1 MPGTKDKCDLSLVLL
16 FCLTD
21 HHGDTRGPFC
31 TTALLTPPYFMSTR
45 SLSLNPSSRVIP
57 YCNTMPNKYSHA
69 SVLSRYETRGFIA
82 PPPASFSQ
90 SESDL
95 YAANGGDDHDAPSL
109 NAVPALS
116 DASTTST
123 ASSSGEP
130 PRQPSHSAS
139 SSIVTEIYAPQD
151 SSLDPIH
158 TTCILTEAIPQKARP
173 ASPTS
178 KTPPPPSFPPPP
190 KSPFSSYHD
199 LSPFISKH
207 TSSTKPNGKSHR
219 RHSHLPRTDSP
230 ELPQPSSSRRTSKP
244 RPHSTHQSWLPPPT
258 PTTTTTHQQQP
269 YIPSPSHKRL
279 EPTFDTDSL
288 PSLSLSDLETSGRQS
303 PNMDVVPW
311 EYPETHSQKSPPPPV
326 YHLHSPPPPPSNSH
340 SPPPQAPSTKAPP
353 PSIRPPESAIHFN
366 AANQPIKSFPVPRP
380 QRHSMISTTA
390 YIPSHHPDPPSL
402 VLPHSSTPTLPHT
415 LARQLSAES
424 FDSVAPPP
432 IRITPRAGQ
441 HRISVEAPWSHDR
454 GGNAKGTTGR

>member
-1 MPGTKDKCDLSLVLL
+1 
-16 FCLTD
+16 
-21 HHGDTRGPFC
+21 
-31 TTALLTPPYFMSTR
+31 
-45 SLSLNPSSRVIP
+45 
-57 YCNTMPNKYSHA
+57 MPNKYSHA

-139 SSIVTEIYAPQD
+139 SSMVTEIYAPQE
-151 SSLDPIH
+151 SPLDPID
-158 TTCILTEAIPQKARP
+158 TTYTPTEAIPQESRP
-173 ASPTS
+173 AFPTS

-190 KSPFSSYHD
+190 KSRFSSYHD

-207 TSSTKPNGKSHR
+207 TSSTKPNSKSHR
-219 RHSHLPRTDSP
+219 RHSHLPRTHSP
-230 ELPQPSSSRRTSKP
+230 EQPQPSSSRRTSKP
-244 RPHSTHQSWLPPPT
+244 RPYSTHQSWLPSP
-258 PTTTTTHQQQP
+258 PTTTTPRQQQQQQQQL
-269 YIPSPSHKRL
+269 YTPSPSPKRL
-279 EPTFDTDSL
+279 EPTFSTDSL
-288 PSLSLSDLETSGRQS
+288 PSLTLTDLETSGRQS
-303 PNMDVVPW
+303 PNIDVVPW
-311 EYPETHSQKSPPPPV
+311 EYPETQTQKSLPPPV
-326 YHLHSPPPPPSNSH
+326 HHPSNLHSPPPPQSSSH
-340 SPPPQAPSTKAPP
+340 TPPPQAPSTDPAP
-353 PSIRPPESAIHFN
+353 PSIRPPEPAIHFN

-380 QRHSMISTTA
+380 QRHSMISITVYT
-390 YIPSHHPDPPSL
+390 PSHHSDPPSL
-402 VLPHSSTPTLPHT
+402 VLPYRSTPTLPHT
-415 LARQLSAES
+415 LAHQLSAES

-441 HRISVEAPWSHDR
+441 HRINVEAPWSHDR
-454 GGNAKGTTGR
+454 GGHAKGTTGR

>member
-1 MPGTKDKCDLSLVLL
+1 
-16 FCLTD
+16 
-21 HHGDTRGPFC
+21 
-31 TTALLTPPYFMSTR
+31 MSTR
-45 SLSLNPSSRVIP
+45 SLSSNPPSSRVVP
-57 YCNTMPNKYSHA
+57 YRNTMPNKYSHA
-69 SVLSRYETRGFIA
+69 SVLSCYETRGLIA
-82 PPPASFSQ
+82 PPPAPYSP

-95 YAANGGDDHDAPSL
+95 YAANGGDDHDAPSP

-123 ASSSGEP
+123 ASSPSEP

-139 SSIVTEIYAPQD
+139 SSIVTEIYAPQEF
-151 SSLDPIH
+151 SLDPIR
-158 TTCILTEAIPQKARP
+158 TAYTPTEAIAPEARP

-190 KSPFSSYHD
+190 KSRFSSYHD

-207 TSSTKPNGKSHR
+207 TSSTKPNSKSHR

-230 ELPQPSSSRRTSKP
+230 EQPQPSSSIRTSTP
-244 RPHSTHQSWLPPPT
+244 RPHSTHQSWLPPPPT
-258 PTTTTTHQQQP
+258 TTTTTHQQQP

-288 PSLSLSDLETSGRQS
+288 ASLSLSDLETSGRQS

-311 EYPETHSQKSPPPPV
+311 EYPETHSQKPPPPPV
-326 YHLHSPPPPPSNSH
+326 YHPSSLPSRPPPPSSSH
-340 SPPPQAPSTKAPP
+340 SPPPQAPSTNPAT
-353 PSIRPPESAIHFN
+353 PSIRPPEPAIHFN
-366 AANQPIKSFPVPRP
+366 AANQPLKYFPVPRP

-390 YIPSHHPDPPSL
+390 YTPSRHSDPPSL
-402 VLPHSSTPTLPHT
+402 VLPYQSTPTLPHT
-415 LARQLSAES
+415 LAHRLSAES

-454 GGNAKGTTGR
+454 GGHAKGTTGR

>member
-1 MPGTKDKCDLSLVLL
+1 
-16 FCLTD
+16 
-21 HHGDTRGPFC
+21 
-31 TTALLTPPYFMSTR
+31 
-45 SLSLNPSSRVIP
+45 
-57 YCNTMPNKYSHA
+57 MPNKYSHA

-82 PPPASFSQ
+82 LPP
-90 SESDL
+90 DL
-95 YAANGGDDHDAPSL
+95 YAANGGDDQDAPSL

-116 DASTTST
+116 DASPTST

-158 TTCILTEAIPQKARP
+158 TTCILTEAIPQEARP

-190 KSPFSSYHD
+190 KPRFSSYHD

-219 RHSHLPRTDSP
+219 RHSHLPRTHSP
-230 ELPQPSSSRRTSKP
+230 EPPRTSSPRSTSKP
-244 RPHSTHQSWLPPPT
+244 RPHSTHQSWLPP
-258 PTTTTTHQQQP
+258 TTHQQQP
-269 YIPSPSHKRL
+269 YTPSPYHKRL
-279 EPTFDTDSL
+279 EPTFDTVSL
-288 PSLSLSDLETSGRQS
+288 ASLSLSDLETSGRQS

-311 EYPETHSQKSPPPPV
+311 EYPEAHSQKPPPPPV
-326 YHLHSPPPPPSNSH
+326 HHPSNLHSPPPPQSSTHP
-340 SPPPQAPSTKAPP
+340 PPPQAPRPNPAT
-353 PSIRPPESAIHFN
+353 PSIWPPEPAIHFN
-366 AANQPIKSFPVPRP
+366 AANQPIKYFSVPRP
-380 QRHSMISTTA
+380 HRHSMISTTA
-390 YIPSHHPDPPSL
+390 YTPSHHSDPPSL
-402 VLPHSSTPTLPHT
+402 VLPHQSTPTLPHT
-415 LARQLSAES
+415 LSHQLSAES

-441 HRISVEAPWSHDR
+441 HPINVEARWSHDR
-454 GGNAKGTTGR
+454 GGHAKGRMGR